1 LFSVYGPRERPEKLY
16 PRLIRCLLEDLA
28 FPLFEGSEKHYRS
41 YTYVDDIVVG
51 MQAVLDH
58 MPRCR
63 GEIFNIGAGT
73 AITTGEGIRI
83 MEDLVG
89 QKARIIIQPPREG
102 DQLETRAN
110 IEKARRVLQYR
121 PNTSALEGLSHE
133 LAWYREEVLGKVDL

>member
-1 LFSVYGPRERPEKLY
+1 MVCGIWEERE
-16 PRLIRCLLEDLA
+16 

-63 GEIFNIGAGT
+63 GEIFNIGADT

-110 IEKARRVLQYR
+110 IDKARRMLGYK
-121 PNTSALEGLSHE
+121 PTISARDGLARE
-133 LAWYREEVLGKVDL
+133 VAWYREEIHGNVDL